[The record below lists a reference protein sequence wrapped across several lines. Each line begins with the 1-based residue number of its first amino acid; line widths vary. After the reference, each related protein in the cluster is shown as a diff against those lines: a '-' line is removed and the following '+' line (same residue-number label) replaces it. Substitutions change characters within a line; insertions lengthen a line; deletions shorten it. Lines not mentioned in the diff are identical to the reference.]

1 MGYGLEYINP
11 ALLPELQEL
20 FVHQLSY
27 CNVEK
32 GETVLAITD
41 SAFHPYY
48 ASACTGAAAQL
59 GAEAVQLVLPQGRR
73 VSEELLKE
81 FMKPADLIVYSTTH
95 TLHYSAAMRESL
107 KRGARALMAVVPI
120 HIMQRRI
127 ADPDLIRRTKWGAA
141 KIDKAV
147 KIQIKSSAGTDLL
160 MEKGRRPGVG
170 SYGVADVPGHLDF
183 WGAGFFQT
191 ALSEGTMEGKLVLDR
206 GDLVFHFG
214 EYIDYPVTIYFER
227 GKIVSIEGR
236 AMAKMIDALLTGFNE
251 ENSIMAGHLA
261 FGTDPQAQW
270 TAEAAKFPVTGG
282 GGADAEAYY
291 GNVQVEIG
299 SNTDVMFQGK
309 NSAKAHLG
317 LCSLN
322 CSVWFDDEAILDQG
336 EYVHDELKVD
346 TFKLPSLYK
355 EDERK

>member
-1 MGYGLEYINP
+1 MGYGLQSINQ
-11 ALLPELQEL
+11 ALLPELQEA

-27 CNVEK
+27 CNVKK
-32 GETVLAITD
+32 GETVVAITD

-48 ASACTGAAAQL
+48 ASACTGAASQL
-59 GAEAVQLVLPQGRR
+59 GAESVQLVLPQGKS
-73 VSEELLKE
+73 VSENLLKE

-95 TLHYSAAMRESL
+95 TLHYSTAMRESL
-107 KRGARALMAVVPI
+107 DRGARALMAVVPI
-120 HIMQRRI
+120 HIMQRRR
-127 ADPDLIRRTKWGAA
+127 ADSDLIRRTKWGAD
-141 KIDKAV
+141 KINKAE
-147 KIQIKSSAGTDLL
+147 KIRIQSGAGTDLL
-160 MEKGRRPGVG
+160 MEKGKRPGVG

-191 ALSEGTMEGKLVLDR
+191 ALVEGTMEGKLVLDK

-214 EYIDYPVTIYFER
+214 EYVDSPVRIYFER
-227 GKIVSIEGR
+227 GKIVSIEGGV
-236 AMAKMIDALLTGFNE
+236 MAKMIDALLTGFNE
-251 ENSIMAGHLA
+251 EHSIMAGHLA

-299 SNTDVMFQGK
+299 SNTDVMFQGR

-322 CSVWFDDEAILDQG
+322 CSVWFDEEQILDHG

-346 TFKLPSLYK
+346 AFKLPSLYK
-355 EDERK
+355 DEER